1 MKLLVVAWLMIFMI
15 SLEHGINVQG
25 STRLS
30 MRKISQSIQ
39 SSQYVT
45 IAGNAVKTIQ
55 TLSFVCY
62 FVIPLHVR

>member
-25 STRLS
+25 SNRLS
-30 MRKISQSIQ
+30 MRKISHSIQ

-45 IAGNAVKTIQ
+45 ITGNAVKTIQ
-55 TLSFVCY
+55 TLLFVTLSFHY
-62 FVIPLHVR
+62 M